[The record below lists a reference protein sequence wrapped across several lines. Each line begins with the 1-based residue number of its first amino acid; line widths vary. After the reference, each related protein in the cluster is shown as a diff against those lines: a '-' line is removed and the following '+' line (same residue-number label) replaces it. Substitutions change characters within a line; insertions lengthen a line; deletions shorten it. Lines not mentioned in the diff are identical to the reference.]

1 MRFNLVN
8 HIIKKIAVPDSKLPI
23 NGNEYLGPVRSNV
36 NYNYRPAQVL
46 KMEKQK
52 FSRPHSY
59 RGPRALLPQSH
70 PFPSQHRPRKP
81 PGLW

>member
-52 FSRPHSY
+52 FSHNTDEM
-59 RGPRALLPQSH
+59 
-70 PFPSQHRPRKP
+70 QHYIPKEN
-81 PGLW
+81 GGI

>member
-8 HIIKKIAVPDSKLPI
+8 HIIKKIAVPDEKLPI
-23 NGNEYLGPVRSNV
+23 EGNEYLGPVRSNV

-52 FSRPHSY
+52 FSYATDEMEHYIPKEN
-59 RGPRALLPQSH
+59 G
-70 PFPSQHRPRKP
+70 
-81 PGLW
+81 GI